1 MNTEVNINLVKLS
14 AFNKL
19 YKIYSFNFRFVY
31 LMLNKNAW
39 ITIEV
44 DLS

>member
-1 MNTEVNINLVKLS
+1 MNIESNINIVKLS
-14 AFNKL
+14 AFNKF

-31 LMLNKNAW
+31 LMLNKNARV
-39 ITIEV
+39 TIEV